1 MEDDSDSD
9 CSEATA
15 NSSSN
20 NSVGS
25 SDESLGELGASFEV
39 AKILNERFHL
49 PKDLCE
55 DPAIFSEF
63 FSLETWNNLTE
74 ETKASLVANYLPD
87 FPTNNHHQKQLTI
100 RQLFTNKLT
109 RFNHTPLDTFQN
121 NLQDGNYRPDIAQYR
136 ASIQKAEEREQR
148 FQECER
154 ITLLAEKLVLSREKH
169 LRSVYRAP
177 PSNNLQSNRKSVP
190 SIPKLSSTAATM
202 RAKRRYF
209 QEISALS
216 EEIGLTMS
224 DDENYPEGPPAPLTK
239 KQKKQL
245 LEIQVSLSWSLIFM
259 NRINVIY
266 LILGK
271 CKSWCRYKNL

>member
-1 MEDDSDSD
+1 MEDDSDSE

-87 FPTNNHHQKQLTI
+87 FPTNNHRQKQLTI
-100 RQLFTNKLT
+100 HQLFTNKLN
-109 RFNHTPLDTFQN
+109 RFNHTPLDTFQK

-177 PSNNLQSNRKSVP
+177 PSNHLQTTRKPVP

-245 LEIQVSLSWSLIFM
+245 LEIQVSL
-259 NRINVIY
+259 
-266 LILGK
+266 
-271 CKSWCRYKNL
+271 